1 MIVRTVL
8 AAAIALSAVT
18 SALAQMPPQPPPPKM
33 PTFPTSE
40 GDEKERAACHPDVVK
55 FCADAIP
62 DQFRI
67 LSCLQ
72 TNRPKISNACRGV
85 LSSHGV

>member
-1 MIVRTVL
+1 
-8 AAAIALSAVT
+8 
-18 SALAQMPPQPPPPKM
+18 MPSGQ
-33 PTFPTSE
+33 
-40 GDEKERAACHPDVVK
+40 GDEQERAACHPDVVK
-55 FCADAIP
+55 YCSDAIP
-62 DQFRI
+62 DQFKI